1 MASFAGRWTET
12 RYLRAFVCI
21 YNKLYKVVQCNFIFK
36 SYIMCIYWQTYLQ
49 WFNSNDAVS

>member
-21 YNKLYKVVQCNFIFK
+21 YKLYKVVQCNFIFK
-36 SYIMCIYWQTYLQ
+36 SYIMWIYWQTYLQ